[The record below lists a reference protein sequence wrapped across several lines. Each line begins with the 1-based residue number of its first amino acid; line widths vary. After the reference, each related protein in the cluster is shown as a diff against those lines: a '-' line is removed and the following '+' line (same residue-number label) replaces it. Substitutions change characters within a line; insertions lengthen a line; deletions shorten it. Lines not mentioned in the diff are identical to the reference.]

1 MVAFW
6 LPNSS
11 PIWDLEHAVSIEE
24 LRGNVSSISW
34 GPGFKFLGRHMA
46 REAEGI
52 PLAVPKLLN
61 LVGPNLC
68 EVNWIPHSIACLAH
82 WESRVGIFHV
92 GGSFLHYYCSMSSR
106 YTKSTPILY
115 QIYKEVQM
123 ATIIG
128 VMKPWVNVIQCS
140 CLDTS
145 LLVQNKRSHSNF
157 MVFKMFTGDF
167 TRDKTIWI
175 LSLVVQIMIYYT
187 NQGFWTQL

>member
-1 MVAFW
+1 MWSELNPSLNCVSRTLRESGRD
-6 LPNSS
+6 LPR
-11 PIWDLEHAVSIEE
+11 W
-24 LRGNVSSISW
+24 W
-34 GPGFKFLGRHMA
+34 F
-46 REAEGI
+46 
-52 PLAVPKLLN
+52 
-61 LVGPNLC
+61 
-68 EVNWIPHSIACLAH
+68 
-82 WESRVGIFHV
+82 
-92 GGSFLHYYCSMSSR
+92 FLHYYCSMSSR
-106 YTKSTPILY
+106 YTKLTPILY

-175 LSLVVQIMIYYT
+175 LSLVVLIMIYYT
-187 NQGFWTQL
+187 NLKTTSMIHNIALWYSSHNGGPHIGWASWAGPP